1 MSDKTDDRFNA
12 EAVDWLL
19 RLENATDKQAIQ
31 QAFEQWLA
39 SGVQQQAAWQRV
51 NGLLSAPLAD
61 LQGIE
66 QLQPGHTRMASRA
79 LIAGP
84 QLSRRS
90 MMGKGLALV
99 LLGAGGL
106 ALANR
111 AAPLGDLLADRR
123 TSTGERRRF
132 TLADGS
138 QLSLNAR
145 SAVDLRF
152 DGQQRV
158 VVLRAGELQVDVA
171 ADVNRPFIV
180 MTREGQVRA
189 LGTRFTVI
197 QEAGSSLVVVQQHS
211 VLMTPEMGAAL
222 RVESGQA
229 LRFDRQGGTFV
240 EPSLRTC
247 VDWLEG
253 RIEMRDE
260 PLGDLIAALRPYRTG
275 LLRVSPEAARIR
287 VYGTFPLDDV
297 DRTLRSLAETLPIR
311 VETMGFWLTRIDVQ

>member
-1 MSDKTDDRFNA
+1 MSDKTDVRFNA

-19 RLENATDKQAIQ
+19 RLENAKDGRVR

-39 SGVQQQAAWQRV
+39 GGSAQQAAWQRV

-66 QLQPGHTRMASRA
+66 QRQPGHTRLASRA

-84 QLSRRS
+84 RLSRRAVL
-90 MMGKGLALV
+90 GKGLALV

-106 ALANR
+106 VLGNR
-111 AAPLGDLLADRR
+111 VAPLDDLLADRR

-145 SAVDLRF
+145 SAVDLHF

-158 VVLRAGELQVDVA
+158 VVLRAGGLQVDVA
-171 ADVNRPFIV
+171 ADANRPFTV

-197 QEAGSSLVVVQQHS
+197 QEADSSLVAVQQHS
-211 VLMTPEMGAAL
+211 VLMTPDAGTAL
-222 RVESGQA
+222 HVESGQA
-229 LRFDRQGGTFV
+229 LRFDRQGGRFI
-240 EPSLRTC
+240 EPSLHTRT
-247 VDWLEG
+247 DWLEG

-260 PLGDLIAALRPYRTG
+260 PLGELVEALRPYRAG
-275 LLRVSPEAARIR
+275 LLRISPEAARIH

-311 VETMGFWLTRIDVQ
+311 VENQGFWLTRIDIQ

>member
-1 MSDKTDDRFNA
+1 MSDKTDARFNA

-19 RLENATDKQAIQ
+19 RLENAKDGRVR

-39 SGVQQQAAWQRV
+39 GGSAQQAAWQRV

-66 QLQPGHTRMASRA
+66 QRQPGHTRLASRA

-84 QLSRRS
+84 RLSRRAVL
-90 MMGKGLALV
+90 GKGLALV
-99 LLGAGGL
+99 LLGAGVLVLG
-106 ALANR
+106 NR
-111 AAPLGDLLADRR
+111 VAPLDDLLADRC

-145 SAVDLRF
+145 SAVDLHF

-158 VVLRAGELQVDVA
+158 VVLRAGGLQVDVA
-171 ADVNRPFIV
+171 ADANRPFTV

-197 QEAGSSLVVVQQHS
+197 QEADSSLVAVQQHS
-211 VLMTPEMGAAL
+211 VLMTPDAGTAL
-222 RVESGQA
+222 HVESGQA
-229 LRFDRQGGTFV
+229 LRFDRQGGRFI
-240 EPSLRTC
+240 EPSLHTRT
-247 VDWLEG
+247 DWLEG

-260 PLGDLIAALRPYRTG
+260 PLGELVEALRPYRAG
-275 LLRVSPEAARIR
+275 LLRISPEAARIH
-287 VYGTFPLDDV
+287 VYGTFPLDNV

-311 VETMGFWLTRIDVQ
+311 VENQGFWLTRIDIQ